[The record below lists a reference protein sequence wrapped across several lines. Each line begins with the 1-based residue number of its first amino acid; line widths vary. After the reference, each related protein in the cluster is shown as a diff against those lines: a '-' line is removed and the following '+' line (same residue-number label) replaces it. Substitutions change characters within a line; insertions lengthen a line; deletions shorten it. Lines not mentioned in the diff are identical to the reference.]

1 MDGQVHMCPT
11 PPWRRGVQTHTF
23 RNPGR
28 RVARLGVLA
37 KHLGRDY
44 EVEVPVSLP
53 VASEEVVF
61 TAISEWWDA
70 QDPRPQLL
78 LEIRLT

>member
-1 MDGQVHMCPT
+1 M
-11 PPWRRGVQTHTF
+11 
-23 RNPGR
+23 
-28 RVARLGVLA
+28 ARLGVLA